1 METVNITLAIPKE
14 LHERMREHSDISWSA
29 LIRHTL
35 EHKLSDLELLDKLTS
50 QSKMTEEDALEIGR
64 LIKRSAAKKLGFL

>member
-14 LHERMREHSDISWSA
+14 LHERMREHDEISWSA

-35 EHKLSDLELLDKLTS
+35 EHKLSDLELLDKLTAK
-50 QSKMTEEDALEIGR
+50 SKMTEEDALEIGR
-64 LIKRSAAKKLGFL
+64 LIKRSAAKRLGFL